1 MTMEVPTQCLKA
13 ELNQLSAK
21 VALLEA
27 QTRRPAFNVS
37 PWLPLKEAASR
48 LNFSSARALRNRI
61 KNGLFPPDCYCVDP
75 TASGR
80 TPKYLVHVERYIKLL
95 R

>member
-1 MTMEVPTQCLKA
+1 MEADLATDNQKLKQLTADMALLKA
-13 ELNQLSAK
+13 QQSKGA
-21 VALLEA
+21 
-27 QTRRPAFNVS
+27 TPHS
-37 PWLPLKEAASR
+37 PWIPLKEAASR

-61 KNGLFPPDCYCVDP
+61 KDGQFPPDCYCVDP

-80 TPKYLVHVERYIKLL
+80 VKRYLIHVERYIKKL